1 MRWLPAR
8 GGRWPARLDRGTR
21 RELGIPSA
29 ERVLG
34 WGIALSSAG
43 QRYPVVASDRA
54 LYGSPLGP
62 RVQWDEISKA
72 TWEDPVLAVTVARD
86 GKSRTEQLEVIEPG
100 LLPEAVRTQVTDSVV
115 ITERLD
121 LGGGL
126 GAQAVARR
134 SSQDGEVRWIVTFD
148 PGADP
153 QDPGLRAQ
161 ADRALA
167 ELRATLGI

>member
-1 MRWLPAR
+1 
-8 GGRWPARLDRGTR
+8 
-21 RELGIPSA
+21 
-29 ERVLG
+29 
-34 WGIALSSAG
+34 
-43 QRYPVVASDRA
+43 
-54 LYGSPLGP
+54 
-62 RVQWDEISKA
+62 VQWDEISKA